1 MWTWQGVGSGGCMSV
16 GTEARRQQPFE
27 LREVIIC
34 LIWVLGTK
42 LSASGKAASVSNHRA
57 TSPVPE
63 RILLPHLYP
72 ERL

>member
-1 MWTWQGVGSGGCMSV
+1 MAGSMGEVGMSV
-16 GTEARRQQPFE
+16 GTEARRQQPLD
-27 LREVIIC
+27 LREVIIF

-42 LSASGKAASVSNHRA
+42 LSVSGKSANVSNHRS

-72 ERL
+72 ERLF